1 MQIIGVARL
10 GKDCELRHIQSG
22 EAVTNLSLAYNY
34 GRKDQQGNRPSQ
46 WIEAALWG
54 KRAESL
60 IPYLLKGQ
68 QVCVTIDDV
77 HTEEY
82 EGRNGKGFK
91 LVGNVTNIEFVGS
104 KPESSGQ
111 PSQTQQRAPQ
121 QPDAPRYGPGAA
133 RPAAPAPQRGGFDNM
148 DDDIPF

>member
-22 EAVTNLSLAYNY
+22 DAVTNLSLAYNY
-34 GRKDQQGNRPSQ
+34 GKKDQQGNRPSQ
-46 WIEAALWG
+46 WIEGVLWG
-54 KRAESL
+54 KRAEGL
-60 IPYLLKGQ
+60 MPYLLKGQ
-68 QVCVTIDDV
+68 QLCVTLDDV

-91 LVGNVTNIEFVGS
+91 LVGTVTNIEFVGS

-111 PSQTQQRAPQ
+111 PAQQRPA
-121 QPDAPRYGPGAA
+121 
-133 RPAAPAPQRGGFDNM
+133 AAPAPQQRPAYQPTARSDGFKDM

>member
-34 GRKDQQGNRPSQ
+34 GKKDQQGNRQSQ
-46 WIEAALWG
+46 WIEGVLWG
-54 KRAESL
+54 KRAEGL
-60 IPYLLKGQ
+60 VQYLVKGQ
-68 QVCVTIDDV
+68 QVCVTLDDV

-82 EGRNGKGFK
+82 TKNSGGIGFK
-91 LVGNVTNIEFVGS
+91 LAGTVTNIEFVGS
-104 KPESSGQ
+104 KPDNAGQ
-111 PSQTQQRAPQ
+111 QQRPAAAPTPAQ
-121 QPDAPRYGPGAA
+121 
-133 RPAAPAPQRGGFDNM
+133 RPAAPPARSTGGFDNM

>member
-22 EAVTNLSLAYNY
+22 DAVTNLSLAYNY
-34 GRKDQQGNRPSQ
+34 GKKDQQGNRPSQ
-46 WIEAALWG
+46 WIEGVLWG
-54 KRAESL
+54 KRAEAL
-60 IPYLLKGQ
+60 LPYLLKGQ
-68 QVCVTIDDV
+68 QLLVTLDDV

-91 LVGNVTNIEFVGS
+91 LVGTVTNIEFVGS
-104 KPESSGQ
+104 KPDNAAAQ
-111 PSQTQQRAPQ
+111 PAQQRPAAAPAQ
-121 QPDAPRYGPGAA
+121 QQ
-133 RPAAPAPQRGGFDNM
+133 RPAAPAPQRGNFDNM

>member
-22 EAVTNLSLAYNY
+22 DAVTNLSLAYNY
-34 GRKDQQGNRPSQ
+34 GKKDQQGNRPSQ
-46 WIEAALWG
+46 WIEGVLWG
-54 KRAESL
+54 KRAEGL
-60 IPYLLKGQ
+60 MPYLLKGQ
-68 QVCVTIDDV
+68 QLCVTLDDV

-91 LVGNVTNIEFVGS
+91 LVGTVTNIEFVGS

-111 PSQTQQRAPQ
+111 PAQQRPAAAPAPQ
-121 QPDAPRYGPGAA
+121 Q
-133 RPAAPAPQRGGFDNM
+133 RPAAPAQQRH
-148 DDDIPF
+148 DDFGDDVPF